1 MFPFARHFHHIF
13 GNGNVGGLEE
23 VLDNGVMQAG
33 GGGPGQRQ
41 STKPGNVRQIS
52 H

>member
-1 MFPFARHFHHIF
+1 MFPFAHQFHHLF
-13 GNGNVGGLEE
+13 DGNVGGLVEI
-23 VLDNGVMQAG
+23 LDNGVMQAG